1 MAYSDR
7 SMTCVDCGQSFVFS
21 AAEQEVFANRG
32 FTNDP
37 KRCPSCRATRRG
49 GRDGEGGGGT
59 YRSSGYGPRQMFEV
73 TCASCGKPAQVPFEP
88 KGTKPVYCNDCYQ
101 KTRVS
106 RY

>member
-7 SMTCVDCGQSFVFS
+7 TIACVDCGQNFVFS
-21 AAEQEVFANRG
+21 GAEQEVFANRG

-37 KRCPSCRATRRG
+37 KRCASCRAARRG
-49 GRDGEGGGGT
+49 DSGGG
-59 YRSSGYGPRQMFEV
+59 RSYGSSYGGPRQMFEV
-73 TCASCGKPAQVPFEP
+73 TCASCGQPAQVPFEP

-101 KTRVS
+101 KTRAT